1 MSSILCNLCGR
12 DEYTVRYPATLS
24 AAETPDARAF
34 RCTSAGYGHHA
45 QIVQCNHCGY
55 VYANPRWDSDEL
67 MAMYGAVEDE
77 TYVQERVG
85 RRLTFERHLQH
96 FERFAGAGDGRTL
109 LDVGAY
115 IGVFVEVAREAGWQ
129 ALGVEPSAWATAEAQ
144 RHGLN
149 VIEGTQDAPQLAGQ
163 QFDALTMWDVIEHVA
178 DPSAELKKA
187 HALLKPGGFIAVH
200 TMNVDS
206 LMAKLM
212 GGRWPWYMAMHIH
225 YFSKRTLSEMMRR
238 NGFEIVWV
246 GVRGRYL
253 RLNYLVSRL
262 GGLSPRLGRLARRV
276 VDGLGVADKAV
287 PVNFGDLFTVYGRKR
302 GN

>member
-1 MSSILCNLCGR
+1 
-12 DEYTVRYPATLS
+12 
-24 AAETPDARAF
+24 
-34 RCTSAGYGHHA
+34 
-45 QIVQCNHCGY
+45 
-55 VYANPRWDSDEL
+55 
-67 MAMYGAVEDE
+67 
-77 TYVQERVG
+77 
-85 RRLTFERHLQH
+85 
-96 FERFAGAGDGRTL
+96 
-109 LDVGAY
+109 
-115 IGVFVEVAREAGWQ
+115 
-129 ALGVEPSAWATAEAQ
+129 
-144 RHGLN
+144 
-149 VIEGTQDAPQLAGQ
+149 
-163 QFDALTMWDVIEHVA
+163 MWDVIEHVA